1 MTAMPLLITR
11 RAAALLALAVIAAT
25 FLLAGVAN
33 AKTTY
38 PSAVRNAF
46 NKTCIKAATAGGNV
60 TKTQAAKYCNAAL
73 VCIEG
78 KLSLK
83 EFSQIKTT
91 DRAIKSCEKSAAKK
105 VFS

>member
-1 MTAMPLLITR
+1 MTIMPQLLTR
-11 RAAALLALAVIAAT
+11 RVGAILALAAIAAT

-60 TKTQAAKYCNAAL
+60 SKSDAKKYCEAAL

-83 EFSQIKTT
+83 EFAAISTT
-91 DRAIKSCEKSAAKK
+91 DPVVKKCEKSAAKK